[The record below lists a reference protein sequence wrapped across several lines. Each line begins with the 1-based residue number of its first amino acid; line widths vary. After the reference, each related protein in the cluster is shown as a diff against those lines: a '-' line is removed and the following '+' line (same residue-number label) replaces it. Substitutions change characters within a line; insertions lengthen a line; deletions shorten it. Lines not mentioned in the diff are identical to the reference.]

1 MDIKE
6 CLTFDDVLL
15 EPAHSTVL
23 PHTVSTKTQ
32 LTKTIDLAIPL
43 LSSAMDTVTE
53 SKMAIFMAQV
63 GGLGII
69 HKNMTIEEQA
79 GEVARVKRYEAGV
92 VYDPI
97 TVTATT
103 TLAEIKSL
111 KSEKGIS
118 GFPVVGVDD
127 NTLQGIITN
136 RDMQFSDDDT
146 LTAGDLMTTDLITVK
161 QGITRDEATALLHK
175 NRIEKLLMVDDNN
188 RCIGMITTKDIR
200 NTDTQPHATKDE
212 GGRLRVGA
220 ATGTGEDGRKRADAL
235 IEAGADVVIVD
246 TAHGHSQG
254 VIEQVRTL
262 KQQYP
267 NVQII
272 GGNIATP
279 AAAKAL
285 IDAGADA
292 VKIGIGPGS
301 ICTTRIVAGVGVAQ
315 LSAIMETSEYCIK
328 QGVPCIADGGIKTSG
343 DLAKAI
349 AGGASCIMVGSLLA
363 GTDEAP
369 GEVFLNG
376 GRSYKSYRGM
386 GSEGAMGRGSADRYF
401 QENVSE
407 SNKFVPEGIEGRV
420 PYKGSASGVVYQLVG
435 GLKSSMGYTGKATLA
450 DMQQGCTFR
459 RLTNAGLTESHV
471 HDVTMTRAPA
481 NYSMK

>member
-23 PHTVSTKTQ
+23 PHTVSTKTK

-97 TVTATT
+97 TVTAHT
-103 TLAEIKSL
+103 TLAELTAL
-111 KSEKGIS
+111 KQEKGIS
-118 GFPVVGVDD
+118 GFPVVDAN

-136 RDMQFSDDDT
+136 RDMQFADDDT
-146 LTAGDLMTTDLITVK
+146 VTAGDLMTTDLITVK
-161 QGITRDEATALLHK
+161 QGVTRDEATALLYK

-200 NTDTQPHATKDE
+200 NTDSQPNATKDE

-220 ATGTGEDGRKRADAL
+220 ATGTGEDGRKRAQAL

-262 KQQYP
+262 KQSYP
-267 NVQII
+267 HVQII
-272 GGNIATP
+272 GGNIATA

-285 IDAGADA
+285 IDAGADG

-315 LSAIMETSEYCIK
+315 LSAIMETSEYCIE
-328 QGVPCIADGGIKTSG
+328 QGIPCIADGGIKTSG

-401 QENVSE
+401 QENVSD

-435 GLKSSMGYTGKATLA
+435 GLKSSMGYTGKATLT
-450 DMQQGCTFR
+450 DMQRGCTFR
-459 RLTNAGLTESHV
+459 RLTNAGLAESHV

-481 NYSMK
+481 NYAMK